1 MCVCV
6 PMYVEANFGWH
17 FSGAI
22 HLGGFAVRDTL
33 IFDEALLTGLELPQA
48 RLASQL
54 GSACLCLPIAEIIRM
69 SHHTQL
75 LGLGS
80 LGHTQTL
87 PPARQTLSRM
97 GLFHTSITEYLK
109 LNYTTSI
116 SKGRKT
122 TIVTPWSLSVTE
134 ARLPDMVLTMMGNQ
148 TEAPGK

>member
-1 MCVCV
+1 MVRVCECLCV

-22 HLGGFAVRDTL
+22 HFGGFAVRDTL
-33 IFDEALLTGLELPQA
+33 IFDEAFLTGLELPQA

-80 LGHTQTL
+80 SGHTQTL
-87 PPARQTLSRM
+87 PQPNT
-97 GLFHTSITEYLK
+97 
-109 LNYTTSI
+109 
-116 SKGRKT
+116 
-122 TIVTPWSLSVTE
+122 
-134 ARLPDMVLTMMGNQ
+134 
-148 TEAPGK
+148 